1 MGHTSKWR
9 KSEVVLAP
17 VLRLPMALLEPPWRP
32 PCGEVAST
40 TSQGVVGAAAVTMV
54 GTSEGGMAMVDGRW
68 VATAKH
74 PTLAWSMGLAMGDGS
89 EL

>member
-1 MGHTSKWR
+1 M
-9 KSEVVLAP
+9 EAA
-17 VLRLPMALLEPPWRP
+17 LRRS
-32 PCGEVAST
+32 GEHDLTGRGGGS
-40 TSQGVVGAAAVTMV
+40 SCHAVTMV